1 MKCHDQKF
9 GEVVGLQFVPL
20 SAENAESET
29 AMVKQIC
36 QKALP
41 KYWQPKAYFP
51 VKEIERTA
59 TGKIK
64 RG

>member
-1 MKCHDQKF
+1 
-9 GEVVGLQFVPL
+9 VVGLQFVPL

-36 QKALP
+36 QKVLP